1 MKDLDA
7 LLGQGEPEKRKAV
20 VNNGLDS
27 IHITE
32 YAFEKAHAYARLAV
46 KKAKGTIECGGY
58 LIAPRDAQDRTATDS
73 FLAKNQDVSDGLF
86 TIEAEDVIKA
96 GREINEMGYRVLG
109 WWHSHGNL
117 RTFFS
122 ATDDNG
128 QRTVLNEIG
137 AFNYV
142 IQNEEKEV
150 GNLEVRAEDG
160 RIVMFDR
167 RSPERKYEIEIDG
180 DPSKI
185 SIAKLKLLQEKKI
198 GFAYG
203 LVVNNRKIKKEPY
216 AEIATR
222 DLCGFCRNSK
232 DKSVPVDVTLFDTG
246 KVKID
251 EDALMAE
258 IGDRVKMRSKFFGT
272 FTGLGYKQGV
282 GFSTSGY
289 IYDTAQKPK
298 YSVGEEVRII
308 NGFYKGKRGKISKCH
323 YGAYDVIDENDGRK
337 LHFLYPDEFEPVNI
351 PKPSP
356 QTINEDIPSDK
367 KDKDDDSLG
376 TKRS

>member
-1 MKDLDA
+1 
-7 LLGQGEPEKRKAV
+7 
-20 VNNGLDS
+20 
-27 IHITE
+27 
-32 YAFEKAHAYARLAV
+32 
-46 KKAKGTIECGGY
+46 
-58 LIAPRDAQDRTATDS
+58 
-73 FLAKNQDVSDGLF
+73 
-86 TIEAEDVIKA
+86 
-96 GREINEMGYRVLG
+96 MGYRVLG

-232 DKSVPVDVTLFDTG
+232 DKS
-246 KVKID
+246 
-251 EDALMAE
+251 
-258 IGDRVKMRSKFFGT
+258 S
-272 FTGLGYKQGV
+272 
-282 GFSTSGY
+282 
-289 IYDTAQKPK
+289 
-298 YSVGEEVRII
+298 
-308 NGFYKGKRGKISKCH
+308 CH
-323 YGAYDVIDENDGRK
+323 
-337 LHFLYPDEFEPVNI
+337 
-351 PKPSP
+351 
-356 QTINEDIPSDK
+356 
-367 KDKDDDSLG
+367 
-376 TKRS
+376 

>member
-1 MKDLDA
+1 MKGLDF
-7 LLGQGEPEKRKAV
+7 LLSQGEPEKRSIV

-32 YAFEKAHAYARLAV
+32 YAFEKAYTYARLAV
-46 KKAKGTIECGGY
+46 QKARSTIECGGY

-73 FLAKNQDVSDGLF
+73 FLARNQDVSGGLF
-86 TIEAEDVIKA
+86 TIKAEDVIKA
-96 GREINEMGYRVLG
+96 GREINEMGYRALG

-180 DPSKI
+180 
-185 SIAKLKLLQEKKI
+185 
-198 GFAYG
+198 
-203 LVVNNRKIKKEPY
+203 
-216 AEIATR
+216 
-222 DLCGFCRNSK
+222 
-232 DKSVPVDVTLFDTG
+232 
-246 KVKID
+246 
-251 EDALMAE
+251 
-258 IGDRVKMRSKFFGT
+258 
-272 FTGLGYKQGV
+272 
-282 GFSTSGY
+282 
-289 IYDTAQKPK
+289 
-298 YSVGEEVRII
+298 
-308 NGFYKGKRGKISKCH
+308 
-323 YGAYDVIDENDGRK
+323 
-337 LHFLYPDEFEPVNI
+337 
-351 PKPSP
+351 
-356 QTINEDIPSDK
+356 
-367 KDKDDDSLG
+367 
-376 TKRS
+376 

>member
-1 MKDLDA
+1 
-7 LLGQGEPEKRKAV
+7 
-20 VNNGLDS
+20 
-27 IHITE
+27 
-32 YAFEKAHAYARLAV
+32 
-46 KKAKGTIECGGY
+46 
-58 LIAPRDAQDRTATDS
+58 PRDAQDRTATDS

-142 IQNEEKEV
+142 TQKDVKEV

-160 RIVMFDR
+160 KIVMFDR
-167 RSPERKYEIEIDG
+167 RSPERKYEIEVDG

-185 SIAKLKLLQEKKI
+185 SIAKLKLQQEKRI

-203 LVVNNRKIKKEPY
+203 LVVNNRKRKKEPY

-232 DKSVPVDVTLFDTG
+232 DKSVPVDITLF
-246 KVKID
+246 
-251 EDALMAE
+251 
-258 IGDRVKMRSKFFGT
+258 
-272 FTGLGYKQGV
+272 
-282 GFSTSGY
+282 
-289 IYDTAQKPK
+289 
-298 YSVGEEVRII
+298 
-308 NGFYKGKRGKISKCH
+308 
-323 YGAYDVIDENDGRK
+323 
-337 LHFLYPDEFEPVNI
+337 
-351 PKPSP
+351 
-356 QTINEDIPSDK
+356 
-367 KDKDDDSLG
+367 
-376 TKRS
+376 